1 MRRVVLSPRLDFD
14 GVARLLKDWPE
25 EPEGL
30 VVQLARDQWVE
41 PEGLVAL
48 ACLIRRHAER
58 TNGKIELDWSACPD
72 RVGYWERMGFFAAFG
87 LESPGFTDPLGA
99 IRGRFSELLPVSLPD
114 DVDDVAETVLSAI
127 DLEGEARK
135 ICQHIVTESL
145 NNVVQHSGTAGF
157 CLAQYYGR
165 RETVKLCIGDWGVG
179 LLGTLSGRG
188 ARDDLQA
195 IELALEVG
203 VTGSLPRLQQREMR
217 NRGIGLTAI
226 ERLVKANRG
235 TVQISSG
242 RARVRVGPDG
252 LARRVGLA
260 RWPGV
265 LLVAALRRK
274 QILTGVREIL
284 RQLDEELRA
293 KERAV
298 GTRPIR
304 RIP

>member
-1 MRRVVLSPRLDFD
+1 LRSIVLPSELNFD
-14 GVARLLKDWPE
+14 GVEQLLREWPE
-25 EPEGL
+25 EPDGL
-30 VVQLARDQWVE
+30 VVQPAPRQWVE

-48 ACLIRRHAER
+48 ACLIRRHAKR
-58 TNGKIELDWSACPD
+58 ADSRIEVDWSACPD
-72 RVGYWERMGFFAAFG
+72 RVGYWERMGFFTVLRLA
-87 LESPGFTDPLGA
+87 SPGLTGPLGA
-99 IRGRFSELLPVSLPD
+99 IRGRFSELLLVSSPE

-127 DLEGEARK
+127 DLECEVHK
-135 ICQHIVTESL
+135 ICQHIVTEAL

-157 CLAQYYGR
+157 CLAQYYDQ

-179 LLGTLSGRG
+179 FLGTLSGRG
-188 ARDDLQA
+188 ARDDRQA

-217 NRGIGLTAI
+217 NRGVGLTAI

-235 TVQISSG
+235 TVQIWSG
-242 RARVRVGPDG
+242 GARVRIGPD
-252 LARRVGLA
+252 RREWQVGLP

-265 LLVAALRRK
+265 LLVAELRRE

-284 RQLDEELRA
+284 RQLDKELREKDKA
-293 KERAV
+293 G